1 MANAVEWKPFGA
13 LIRAYRCGA
22 ICRESFAGL
31 WLREQERQRVAGMS
45 RAD

>member
-1 MANAVEWKPFGA
+1 MERAINWKPFGA

-31 WLREQERQRVAGMS
+31 WLREQERQGVPGRS